1 MGTFARSRSARVR
14 PVSLAAA
21 LVIVLG
27 VLTGTAAAGS
37 TREMYADVLTIGS
50 DGHTPRLSALA
61 PAT

>member
-27 VLTGTAAAGS
+27 VLTGTA
-37 TREMYADVLTIGS
+37 
-50 DGHTPRLSALA
+50 TPRKSR
-61 PAT
+61 PWPPPP